1 MHVQQVDR
9 ILIGQLSV
17 DSKADWETLQNMI
30 SNIFKVSTS
39 LFTIM
44 VLLFCLN
51 LTDQR
56 SCLLRK
62 SSSVLNVCERHSDI
76 DLPLRKL
83 LDFFCCILLYHFRV
97 QSIIS

>member
-1 MHVQQVDR
+1 MRQVDK

-30 SNIFKVSTS
+30 SNIFKVSIRRY
-39 LFTIM
+39 LR
-44 VLLFCLN
+44 LELYLFCLN

-62 SSSVLNVCERHSDI
+62 SSIVLNSCERHPQRYWCTLTKTFRLLSFHFAILFQSLI
-76 DLPLRKL
+76 D
-83 LDFFCCILLYHFRV
+83 
-97 QSIIS
+97 